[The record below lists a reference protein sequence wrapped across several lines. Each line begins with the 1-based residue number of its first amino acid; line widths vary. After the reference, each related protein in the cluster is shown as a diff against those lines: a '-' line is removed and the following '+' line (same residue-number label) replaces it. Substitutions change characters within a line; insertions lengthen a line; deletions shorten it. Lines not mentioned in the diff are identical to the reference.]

1 MADGTPVSEAAQH
14 PTVLLAPR
22 TAGGSRPEETRL
34 ELLEVLA
41 TTAHARLRA
50 LALIGVAGFGAGA
63 VLALTLPA
71 LLGRPPWEQAVMS
84 GLCAFLTVISLA
96 VWSYA
101 RRARPAASRIITVGL
116 GYVIIAAFAMAVAEV
131 AIGPRAAGDY
141 DGVPG
146 MCIWIVLFPLVIPC
160 LPSQALIAA
169 LLAATTL
176 PIAYQGFVWMGREPS
191 DPTALIRWYAP
202 GYFCAGL
209 AWAAAW
215 VFGRMAGDV
224 ARSRREVRE
233 LGSYQLEELLGHGG
247 MGEVW
252 RARHR
257 LLPRQAAVK
266 FVRPTEDLR
275 ADPQAIAEM
284 GRRFER
290 EARAIAMLR
299 SPHTIQMYDYGMSPD
314 GDLYYAMELLD
325 GYDLESLVAR
335 FGPQPEARV
344 ARILA
349 QACLSLAEAHRA
361 GLVHRD
367 VKPGNLMLC
376 RLGED
381 LDIAKVLDFGLVGAA
396 QNQPAVPGSA
406 HGATGFA
413 GTPGYIAPELIFG
426 GGMATPAS
434 DLYGLGAV
442 GYWLLTG
449 STVFPATDGS
459 EDLVAHSMDRPKPPS
474 ERLGRR
480 IQPQLEALIL
490 ACLAKKPAERP
501 ASALAL
507 RESLL
512 AIVFAETWHEEQA
525 RSWWL
530 EAGART

>member
-1 MADGTPVSEAAQH
+1 V
-14 PTVLLAPR
+14 
-22 TAGGSRPEETRL
+22 
-34 ELLEVLA
+34 
-41 TTAHARLRA
+41 
-50 LALIGVAGFGAGA
+50 
-63 VLALTLPA
+63 
-71 LLGRPPWEQAVMS
+71 
-84 GLCAFLTVISLA
+84 
-96 VWSYA
+96 
-101 RRARPAASRIITVGL
+101 
-116 GYVIIAAFAMAVAEV
+116 
-131 AIGPRAAGDY
+131 
-141 DGVPG
+141 
-146 MCIWIVLFPLVIPC
+146 
-160 LPSQALIAA
+160 
-169 LLAATTL
+169 
-176 PIAYQGFVWMGREPS
+176 
-191 DPTALIRWYAP
+191 
-202 GYFCAGL
+202 
-209 AWAAAW
+209 
-215 VFGRMAGDV
+215 
-224 ARSRREVRE
+224 
-233 LGSYQLEELLGHGG
+233 
-247 MGEVW
+247 
-252 RARHR
+252 
-257 LLPRQAAVK
+257 
-266 FVRPTEDLR
+266 
-275 ADPQAIAEM
+275 
-284 GRRFER
+284 
-290 EARAIAMLR
+290 
-299 SPHTIQMYDYGMSPD
+299 YDYGMSPD